1 MKQESVKNVLLL
13 LAGAFVYSVGTQ
25 YFIVPA
31 QIAPGGAV
39 GIALMINHLT
49 SLPIGTLTLLI
60 NLPLLVLAWF
70 YLSHRF
76 TVRTAV
82 ATVLVS
88 VVLDFLVTPICPMYG
103 GDRLLSSVYGG
114 IVVGIGMALIFQ
126 AGFTTGGT
134 DIAGYLL
141 QKKFPH
147 YSIGHALM
155 IIEGIILLMSIFV
168 FQDVDAGLFGLISVY
183 VQTKVIDMILYGS
196 DAGSQAVIITQYPQE
211 ISQRVIQELERTT
224 TVLPARGAYSGSPTN
239 VVLCTVRKSEFVRL
253 KRIIGQCD
261 PNAFVMVN
269 ETTEVLGLGFKG
281 FAEAIYTHS
290 PFTLRTR
297 SLFTKKHRV

>member
-1 MKQESVKNVLLL
+1 MKKEWIKSVVLVVL
-13 LAGAFVYSVGTQ
+13 GAVIYSVGTQ
-25 YFIVPA
+25 YFVVPA

-49 SLPIGTLTLLI
+49 ALPIGTLTLLI

-70 YLSHRF
+70 YLSRQF
-76 TVRTAV
+76 TVRTAI
-82 ATVLVS
+82 ATVLVTII
-88 VVLDFLVTPICPMYG
+88 LDFIVTPICPQYA

-114 IVVGIGMALIFQ
+114 IVVGVGMAFIFL

-155 IIEGIILLMSIFV
+155 IIEGIILVMSIFV

-196 DAGSQAVIITQYPQE
+196 DAGSQAIIVTKHPQE
-211 ISQRVIQELERTT
+211 IADRVIQELERTAT
-224 TVLPARGAYSGSPTN
+224 ILPAKGAYSGNPID

-261 PNAFVMVN
+261 PSAFVMAN
-269 ETTEVLGLGFKG
+269 ETSEVLGLGFKG
-281 FAEAIYTHS
+281 FTE
-290 PFTLRTR
+290 
-297 SLFTKKHRV
+297 VV

>member
-1 MKQESVKNVLLL
+1 MKKEWLKSVALVVL
-13 LAGAFVYSVGTQ
+13 GALIYSVGTQ
-25 YFIVPA
+25 YFVVPA

-49 SLPIGTLTLLI
+49 ALPIGTLTLLI

-76 TVRTAV
+76 TIRTAA
-82 ATVLVS
+82 ATVLVT
-88 VVLDFLVTPICPMYG
+88 VILDFLVTPLCPQYA

-114 IVVGIGMALIFQ
+114 IVVGVGMAFIFL

-155 IIEGIILLMSIFV
+155 MIEGVILVMSIVV

-196 DAGSQAVIITQYPQE
+196 DAGSQAVIVTKHPQE
-211 ISQRVIQELERTT
+211 IADRVIADLERTAT
-224 TVLPARGAYSGSPTN
+224 ILPAKGAYSGEAVN

-261 PNAFVMVN
+261 PSAFVMVN
-269 ETTEVLGLGFKG
+269 ETSEVLGLGFKG
-281 FAEAIYTHS
+281 FAEV
-290 PFTLRTR
+290 L
-297 SLFTKKHRV
+297 

>member
-1 MKQESVKNVLLL
+1 MKKEWIKSVVLVVL
-13 LAGAFVYSVGTQ
+13 GAVIYSVGTQ
-25 YFIVPA
+25 YFVVPA

-49 SLPIGTLTLLI
+49 ALPIGTLTLLI

-70 YLSHRF
+70 YLSRQF
-76 TVRTAV
+76 TVRTAI
-82 ATVLVS
+82 ATVLVTII
-88 VVLDFLVTPICPMYG
+88 LDFIVTPICPQYA

-114 IVVGIGMALIFQ
+114 IVVGVGMAFIFL

-155 IIEGIILLMSIFV
+155 IIEGIILVMSIFV

-196 DAGSQAVIITQYPQE
+196 DAGSQAIIVTKHPQE
-211 ISQRVIQELERTT
+211 IADRVIQELERTAT
-224 TVLPARGAYSGSPTN
+224 ILPAKGAYSGNPID

-261 PNAFVMVN
+261 PSAFVMAN
-269 ETTEVLGLGFKG
+269 ETSEVLGLGFKG
-281 FAEAIYTHS
+281 FTEG
-290 PFTLRTR
+290 
-297 SLFTKKHRV
+297 V

>member
-1 MKQESVKNVLLL
+1 MKKEWIKSVVLVVL
-13 LAGAFVYSVGTQ
+13 GAVIYSVGTQ
-25 YFIVPA
+25 YFVVPT

-49 SLPIGTLTLLI
+49 ALPIGTLTLLI

-70 YLSHRF
+70 YLSRQF
-76 TVRTAV
+76 TVRTAI
-82 ATVLVS
+82 ATVLVTII
-88 VVLDFLVTPICPMYG
+88 LDFIVTPICPQYA

-114 IVVGIGMALIFQ
+114 IVVGVGMAFIFL

-155 IIEGIILLMSIFV
+155 IIEGIILVMSIFV

-196 DAGSQAVIITQYPQE
+196 DAGSQAIIVTKHPQE
-211 ISQRVIQELERTT
+211 IADRVIQELERTAT
-224 TVLPARGAYSGSPTN
+224 ILPAKGAYSGNPID

-253 KRIIGQCD
+253 KRIISQCD
-261 PNAFVMVN
+261 PSAFVMAN
-269 ETTEVLGLGFKG
+269 ETSEVLGLGFKG
-281 FAEAIYTHS
+281 FTE
-290 PFTLRTR
+290 
-297 SLFTKKHRV
+297 VV

>member
-1 MKQESVKNVLLL
+1 MKKEWIKSVVLVVL
-13 LAGAFVYSVGTQ
+13 GAVIYSVGTQ
-25 YFIVPA
+25 YFVVPA

-49 SLPIGTLTLLI
+49 ALPIGTLTLLI

-70 YLSHRF
+70 YLSRQF
-76 TVRTAV
+76 TVRTAI
-82 ATVLVS
+82 ATVLVTII
-88 VVLDFLVTPICPMYG
+88 LDFIVTPICPQYA

-114 IVVGIGMALIFQ
+114 IVVGVGMAFIFL

-155 IIEGIILLMSIFV
+155 IIEGIILVMSIFV

-196 DAGSQAVIITQYPQE
+196 DAGSQAIIVTKRPQE
-211 ISQRVIQELERTT
+211 IADRVIQELERTAT
-224 TVLPARGAYSGSPTN
+224 ILPAKGAYSGDPID

-261 PNAFVMVN
+261 PSAFVMAN
-269 ETTEVLGLGFKG
+269 ETSEVLGLGFKG
-281 FAEAIYTHS
+281 FTE
-290 PFTLRTR
+290 
-297 SLFTKKHRV
+297 VV

>member
-1 MKQESVKNVLLL
+1 MKKEWIKSVVLVVL
-13 LAGAFVYSVGTQ
+13 GAVIYSVGTQ
-25 YFIVPA
+25 YFVVPA

-49 SLPIGTLTLLI
+49 ALPIGTLTLLI

-70 YLSHRF
+70 YLSRQF
-76 TVRTAV
+76 TVRTAI
-82 ATVLVS
+82 ATVLVTII
-88 VVLDFLVTPICPMYG
+88 LDFIVTPICPQYA

-114 IVVGIGMALIFQ
+114 IVVGVGMAFIFL

-155 IIEGIILLMSIFV
+155 IIEGIILVMSIFV

-196 DAGSQAVIITQYPQE
+196 DAGSQAIIVTKNPQE
-211 ISQRVIQELERTT
+211 IDDRVIKEMERTAT
-224 TVLPARGAYSGSPTN
+224 ILPAKGAYSGNPID

-261 PNAFVMVN
+261 PSAFVMAN
-269 ETTEVLGLGFKG
+269 ETSEVLGLGFKG
-281 FAEAIYTHS
+281 FTE
-290 PFTLRTR
+290 
-297 SLFTKKHRV
+297 VV

>member
-1 MKQESVKNVLLL
+1 MKKERVKSVVLVVL
-13 LAGAFVYSVGTQ
+13 GALIYSVGTQ
-25 YFIVPA
+25 YFVVPA

-49 SLPIGTLTLLI
+49 GLPIGTLTLLI

-76 TVRTAV
+76 TIRTAI
-82 ATVLVS
+82 ATVLVTLI
-88 VVLDFLVTPICPMYG
+88 LDVLVTPICPQYA

-114 IVVGIGMALIFQ
+114 IVVGVGMAFIFL

-155 IIEGIILLMSIFV
+155 MIEGVILVLSIFV

-196 DAGSQAVIITQYPQE
+196 DAGSQAVIVTKHPQE
-211 ISQRVIQELERTT
+211 IADRVIEELERTAT
-224 TVLPARGAYSGSPTN
+224 ILPAKGAYSGEA
-239 VVLCTVRKSEFVRL
+239 VHVMLCTVRKSEFVRL

-261 PNAFVMVN
+261 PSAFVMVN
-269 ETTEVLGLGFKG
+269 ETTEVLGLGFKD
-281 FAEAIYTHS
+281 FVET
-290 PFTLRTR
+290 
-297 SLFTKKHRV
+297 V

>member
-1 MKQESVKNVLLL
+1 MKKEWIKSVVLVVL
-13 LAGAFVYSVGTQ
+13 GAVIYSVGTQ
-25 YFIVPA
+25 YFVVPA

-49 SLPIGTLTLLI
+49 ALPIGTLTLLI

-70 YLSHRF
+70 YLSRQF
-76 TVRTAV
+76 TVRTAI
-82 ATVLVS
+82 ATVLVTII
-88 VVLDFLVTPICPMYG
+88 LDFIVTPICPQYA

-114 IVVGIGMALIFQ
+114 IVVGVGMAFIFL

-155 IIEGIILLMSIFV
+155 IIEGIILVMSIFV

-196 DAGSQAVIITQYPQE
+196 DAGSQAIIVTKHPQE
-211 ISQRVIQELERTT
+211 IADRVIQELERTAT
-224 TVLPARGAYSGSPTN
+224 ILPAKGAYSGDPID

-261 PNAFVMVN
+261 PSAVSAGRN
-269 ETTEVLGLGFKG
+269 
-281 FAEAIYTHS
+281 
-290 PFTLRTR
+290 
-297 SLFTKKHRV
+297 

>member
-1 MKQESVKNVLLL
+1 MKKEWIKTVVLVVL
-13 LAGAFVYSVGTQ
+13 GALIYSVGTQ
-25 YFIVPA
+25 YFVVPA

-49 SLPIGTLTLLI
+49 ALPIGTLTLLI

-76 TVRTAV
+76 TIRTAA
-82 ATVLVS
+82 ATVLVT
-88 VVLDFLVTPICPMYG
+88 VILDFLVTPLCPQYA

-114 IVVGIGMALIFQ
+114 IVVGVGMAFIFL

-155 IIEGIILLMSIFV
+155 MIEGVILVMSIVV

-196 DAGSQAVIITQYPQE
+196 DAGSQAVIVTKHPQE
-211 ISQRVIQELERTT
+211 IADRVIADLERTAT
-224 TVLPARGAYSGSPTN
+224 ILPAKGAHSGEAVN

-261 PNAFVMVN
+261 PSAFVMVN
-269 ETTEVLGLGFKG
+269 ETSEVLGLGFKG
-281 FAEAIYTHS
+281 FAEV
-290 PFTLRTR
+290 L
-297 SLFTKKHRV
+297 

>member
-1 MKQESVKNVLLL
+1 
-13 LAGAFVYSVGTQ
+13 
-25 YFIVPA
+25 
-31 QIAPGGAV
+31 
-39 GIALMINHLT
+39 
-49 SLPIGTLTLLI
+49 
-60 NLPLLVLAWF
+60 
-70 YLSHRF
+70 
-76 TVRTAV
+76 
-82 ATVLVS
+82 
-88 VVLDFLVTPICPMYG
+88 MYG

-114 IVVGIGMALIFQ
+114 IVVGVGMALIFQ

-269 ETTEVLGLGFKG
+269 ETTGVGGAGTGLQGLCGGHLIRPGPAEKDIFEDSLWGGLERTERRTGRLIFPSGAFLHPRGGPLGESERREPPLTISIFTYILHKFDRERSAGRSPLC
-281 FAEAIYTHS
+281 YTVIIDCCAPEKNFRAPPRIS
-290 PFTLRTR
+290 SGGSVFFCWRGMEG
-297 SLFTKKHRV
+297 

>member
-1 MKQESVKNVLLL
+1 MKKEWIKSVVLVVL
-13 LAGAFVYSVGTQ
+13 GAVIYSVGTQ
-25 YFIVPA
+25 YFVVPA

-49 SLPIGTLTLLI
+49 ALPIGTLTLLI

-70 YLSHRF
+70 YLSRQF
-76 TVRTAV
+76 TVRTAI
-82 ATVLVS
+82 ATVLVTII
-88 VVLDFLVTPICPMYG
+88 LDFIVTPICPQYA

-114 IVVGIGMALIFQ
+114 IVVVVGMAFIFL

-155 IIEGIILLMSIFV
+155 IIEGIILVMSIFV

-196 DAGSQAVIITQYPQE
+196 DAGSQAIIVTKHPQE
-211 ISQRVIQELERTT
+211 IADRVIQELERTAT
-224 TVLPARGAYSGSPTN
+224 ILPAKGAYSGNPID

-261 PNAFVMVN
+261 PSAFVMAN
-269 ETTEVLGLGFKG
+269 ETSEVLGLGFKG
-281 FAEAIYTHS
+281 FTE
-290 PFTLRTR
+290 
-297 SLFTKKHRV
+297 VV

>member
-1 MKQESVKNVLLL
+1 MKKEWIKSVVLVVL
-13 LAGAFVYSVGTQ
+13 GAVIYSVGTQ
-25 YFIVPA
+25 YFVVPA

-49 SLPIGTLTLLI
+49 ALPIGTLTLLI

-70 YLSHRF
+70 YLSRQF
-76 TVRTAV
+76 TVRTAI
-82 ATVLVS
+82 ATVLVTII
-88 VVLDFLVTPICPMYG
+88 LDFIVTPICPQYA

-114 IVVGIGMALIFQ
+114 IVVGVGMAFIFL

-155 IIEGIILLMSIFV
+155 IIEGIILVMSIFV

-196 DAGSQAVIITQYPQE
+196 DAGSQAIIVTKHPQE
-211 ISQRVIQELERTT
+211 IADRVIQELERTAT
-224 TVLPARGAYSGSPTN
+224 ILPAKGAYSGDPID

-253 KRIIGQCD
+253 KRIIASVT
-261 PNAFVMVN
+261 P
-269 ETTEVLGLGFKG
+269 VLLSWQTK
-281 FAEAIYTHS
+281 
-290 PFTLRTR
+290 LRKCLVLVSR
-297 SLFTKKHRV
+297 ALQKWYNIA

>member
-1 MKQESVKNVLLL
+1 MKKEWIKSVVLVVL
-13 LAGAFVYSVGTQ
+13 GAVIYSVGTQ
-25 YFIVPA
+25 YFVVPA

-49 SLPIGTLTLLI
+49 ALPIGTLTLLI

-70 YLSHRF
+70 YLSRQF
-76 TVRTAV
+76 TVRTAI
-82 ATVLVS
+82 ATVLVTII
-88 VVLDFLVTPICPMYG
+88 LDFIVIPICPQYA

-114 IVVGIGMALIFQ
+114 IVVGVGMAFIFL

-155 IIEGIILLMSIFV
+155 IIEGIILVMSIFV

-196 DAGSQAVIITQYPQE
+196 DAGSQAIIVTKHPQE
-211 ISQRVIQELERTT
+211 IADRVIQELERTAT
-224 TVLPARGAYSGSPTN
+224 ILPAKGAYSGNPID

-261 PNAFVMVN
+261 PSAFVMAN
-269 ETTEVLGLGFKG
+269 ETSEVLGLGFKG
-281 FAEAIYTHS
+281 FTE
-290 PFTLRTR
+290 
-297 SLFTKKHRV
+297 VV

>member
-1 MKQESVKNVLLL
+1 MKKEWIKTVVLVVL
-13 LAGAFVYSVGTQ
+13 GALIYSVGTQ
-25 YFIVPA
+25 YFVVPA

-49 SLPIGTLTLLI
+49 ALPIGTLTLLI

-76 TVRTAV
+76 TIRTAA
-82 ATVLVS
+82 ATVLVT
-88 VVLDFLVTPICPMYG
+88 VILDFLVTPLCPQYA

-114 IVVGIGMALIFQ
+114 IVVGVGMAFIFL

-155 IIEGIILLMSIFV
+155 MIEGVILVMSIVV

-196 DAGSQAVIITQYPQE
+196 DAGSQAVIVTKHPQE
-211 ISQRVIQELERTT
+211 IADRVIADLERTAT
-224 TVLPARGAYSGSPTN
+224 ILPAKGAYSGEAVN

-261 PNAFVMVN
+261 PSAFVMVN
-269 ETTEVLGLGFKG
+269 ETSEVLGLGFKG
-281 FAEAIYTHS
+281 FAEV
-290 PFTLRTR
+290 L
-297 SLFTKKHRV
+297 

>member
-1 MKQESVKNVLLL
+1 MKKEWIKSVVLVVL
-13 LAGAFVYSVGTQ
+13 GALIYSVGTQ

-49 SLPIGTLTLLI
+49 ALPIGTLTLLI

-76 TVRTAV
+76 TIRTAM
-82 ATVLVS
+82 ATVLVTII
-88 VVLDFLVTPICPMYG
+88 LDVLVTPICPQYA

-114 IVVGIGMALIFQ
+114 IVVGVGMAFIFL

-155 IIEGIILLMSIFV
+155 IIEGVILVMSIFV

-196 DAGSQAVIITQYPQE
+196 DAGSQAVIVTKHPQA
-211 ISQRVIQELERTT
+211 IADRVIAELERTAT
-224 TVLPARGAYSGSPTN
+224 ILPAKGAYSGDPVH
-239 VVLCTVRKSEFVRL
+239 VVLCTVRKSEFIRL

-261 PNAFVMVN
+261 PSAFVMVN
-269 ETTEVLGLGFKG
+269 ETTEVLGLGFKD
-281 FAEAIYTHS
+281 FVET
-290 PFTLRTR
+290 
-297 SLFTKKHRV
+297 V

>member
-1 MKQESVKNVLLL
+1 MKKEWIKSVVLVVL
-13 LAGAFVYSVGTQ
+13 GAVIYSVGTQ
-25 YFIVPA
+25 YFVVPA

-49 SLPIGTLTLLI
+49 ALPIGTLTLLI

-70 YLSHRF
+70 YLSRQF
-76 TVRTAV
+76 TVRTAI
-82 ATVLVS
+82 ATVLVTII
-88 VVLDFLVTPICPMYG
+88 LDFIVTPICPQYA

-114 IVVGIGMALIFQ
+114 IVVGVGMAFIFL

-155 IIEGIILLMSIFV
+155 IIEGIILVMSIFV

-196 DAGSQAVIITQYPQE
+196 DAGSQAIIVTKHPQE
-211 ISQRVIQELERTT
+211 IADRVIQELEHTAT
-224 TVLPARGAYSGSPTN
+224 ILPAKGAYSGNPID

-261 PNAFVMVN
+261 PSAFVMAN
-269 ETTEVLGLGFKG
+269 ETSEVLGLGFKG
-281 FAEAIYTHS
+281 FTE
-290 PFTLRTR
+290 
-297 SLFTKKHRV
+297 VV

>member
-1 MKQESVKNVLLL
+1 MKKEWLKSVVLVVL
-13 LAGAFVYSVGTQ
+13 GAVIYSVGTQ
-25 YFIVPA
+25 YFVVPA

-49 SLPIGTLTLLI
+49 ALPIGTLTLLI

-70 YLSHRF
+70 YLSRQF
-76 TVRTAV
+76 TVRTAI
-82 ATVLVS
+82 ATVLVTII
-88 VVLDFLVTPICPMYG
+88 LDFIVTPICPQYA

-114 IVVGIGMALIFQ
+114 IVVGVGMAFIFL

-155 IIEGIILLMSIFV
+155 IIEGIILVMSIFA

-196 DAGSQAVIITQYPQE
+196 DAGSQAIIVTKHPQE
-211 ISQRVIQELERTT
+211 IADRVIQELERTAT
-224 TVLPARGAYSGSPTN
+224 ILPAKGAYSGNPID

-261 PNAFVMVN
+261 PSAFVMAN
-269 ETTEVLGLGFKG
+269 ETSEVLGLGFKG
-281 FAEAIYTHS
+281 FTE
-290 PFTLRTR
+290 
-297 SLFTKKHRV
+297 VV

>member
-1 MKQESVKNVLLL
+1 MKKEWIKTVVLVVL
-13 LAGAFVYSVGTQ
+13 GALIYSVGTQ
-25 YFIVPA
+25 YFVVPA

-49 SLPIGTLTLLI
+49 ALPIGTLTLLI

-76 TVRTAV
+76 TIRTAA
-82 ATVLVS
+82 ATVLVT
-88 VVLDFLVTPICPMYG
+88 VILDFLVTPLCPQYA

-114 IVVGIGMALIFQ
+114 IVVGVGMAFIFL

-155 IIEGIILLMSIFV
+155 MIEGVILVMSIVV

-196 DAGSQAVIITQYPQE
+196 DAGSQAVIVTKHPQE
-211 ISQRVIQELERTT
+211 IADRVIADLERTAT
-224 TVLPARGAYSGSPTN
+224 ILPAQGAYSGEAVN

-261 PNAFVMVN
+261 PSAFVMVN
-269 ETTEVLGLGFKG
+269 ETSEVLGLGFKG
-281 FAEAIYTHS
+281 FAEV
-290 PFTLRTR
+290 L
-297 SLFTKKHRV
+297 

>member
-1 MKQESVKNVLLL
+1 MKKEWIKSVVLVVL
-13 LAGAFVYSVGTQ
+13 GAVIYSVGTQ
-25 YFIVPA
+25 YFVVPA

-49 SLPIGTLTLLI
+49 ALPIGTLTLLI

-70 YLSHRF
+70 YLSRQF
-76 TVRTAV
+76 TVRTAI
-82 ATVLVS
+82 ATVLVTII
-88 VVLDFLVTPICPMYG
+88 LDFIVTPICPQYA

-114 IVVGIGMALIFQ
+114 IVVGVGMAFIFL

-155 IIEGIILLMSIFV
+155 IIEGIILVMSIFV

-196 DAGSQAVIITQYPQE
+196 DAGSQAIIVTKYPQE
-211 ISQRVIQELERTT
+211 IADRVIQELERTAT
-224 TVLPARGAYSGSPTN
+224 ILPAKGAYSGDPID

-261 PNAFVMVN
+261 PSAFVMAN
-269 ETTEVLGLGFKG
+269 ETSEVLGLGFKG
-281 FAEAIYTHS
+281 FTEM
-290 PFTLRTR
+290 
-297 SLFTKKHRV
+297 V

>member
-1 MKQESVKNVLLL
+1 MKKEWIKSVVLVVL
-13 LAGAFVYSVGTQ
+13 GAVIYSVGTQ
-25 YFIVPA
+25 YFVVPA

-49 SLPIGTLTLLI
+49 ALPIGTLTLLI

-70 YLSHRF
+70 YLSRQF
-76 TVRTAV
+76 TVRTAI
-82 ATVLVS
+82 ATVLVTII
-88 VVLDFLVTPICPMYG
+88 LDFIVTPICPQYA

-114 IVVGIGMALIFQ
+114 IVVGVGMAFIFL

-155 IIEGIILLMSIFV
+155 IIEGIILVMSIFV

-196 DAGSQAVIITQYPQE
+196 DAGSQAIIVTKHPQE
-211 ISQRVIQELERTT
+211 IADRVIQDLERTAT
-224 TVLPARGAYSGSPTN
+224 ILPAKGAYSGNPID

-261 PNAFVMVN
+261 PSAFVMAN
-269 ETTEVLGLGFKG
+269 ETSEVLGLGFKG
-281 FAEAIYTHS
+281 FTEM
-290 PFTLRTR
+290 
-297 SLFTKKHRV
+297 V

>member
-1 MKQESVKNVLLL
+1 MDSVWGRLRWGDRSADMKKEWIKTVVLVVL
-13 LAGAFVYSVGTQ
+13 GALIYSVGTQ
-25 YFIVPA
+25 YFVVPA

-49 SLPIGTLTLLI
+49 ALPIGTLTLLI

-76 TVRTAV
+76 TIRTAA
-82 ATVLVS
+82 ATVLVT
-88 VVLDFLVTPICPMYG
+88 VILDFLVTPLCPQYA

-114 IVVGIGMALIFQ
+114 IVVGVGMAFIFL

-155 IIEGIILLMSIFV
+155 MIEGVILVMSIVV

-196 DAGSQAVIITQYPQE
+196 DAGSQAVIVTKHPQE
-211 ISQRVIQELERTT
+211 IADRVIADLERTAT
-224 TVLPARGAYSGSPTN
+224 ILPAKGAYSGEAVN

-261 PNAFVMVN
+261 PSAFVMVN
-269 ETTEVLGLGFKG
+269 ETSEVLGLGFKG
-281 FAEAIYTHS
+281 FAEV
-290 PFTLRTR
+290 L
-297 SLFTKKHRV
+297 

>member
-1 MKQESVKNVLLL
+1 MKNEWIKSVVLVVV
-13 LAGAFVYSVGTQ
+13 GALIYSVGTQ

-49 SLPIGTLTLLI
+49 ALPIGTLTLLI

-70 YLSHRF
+70 YLSRRF
-76 TVRTAV
+76 TIRTAI
-82 ATVLVS
+82 ATVLVTII
-88 VVLDFLVTPICPMYG
+88 LDFLVTPICPQYA

-114 IVVGIGMALIFQ
+114 IVVGAGMAFIFL

-155 IIEGIILLMSIFV
+155 IIEGIILVMSIFV
-168 FQDVDAGLFGLISVY
+168 FEDVDAGLFGLISVY

-196 DAGSQAVIITQYPQE
+196 DVSSQALVVTKSPQA
-211 ISQRVIQELERTT
+211 IVDRVIEELERTAT
-224 TVLPARGAYSGSPTN
+224 ILPAKGAYSGEPID
-239 VVLCTVRKSEFVRL
+239 VVLCTVRKSEFIRL
-253 KRIIGQCD
+253 KQIIGQCD
-261 PNAFVMVN
+261 PGAFVMVN
-269 ETTEVLGLGFKG
+269 ETSEVLGLGFKD
-281 FAEAIYTHS
+281 FSEN
-290 PFTLRTR
+290 
-297 SLFTKKHRV
+297 V

>member
-1 MKQESVKNVLLL
+1 MKKEWIKTVVLVVL
-13 LAGAFVYSVGTQ
+13 GALIYSVGTQ
-25 YFIVPA
+25 YFVVPA

-49 SLPIGTLTLLI
+49 ALPIGTLTLLI

-76 TVRTAV
+76 TIRTAA
-82 ATVLVS
+82 ATVLVT
-88 VVLDFLVTPICPMYG
+88 VILDGIVTPLCPQYA

-114 IVVGIGMALIFQ
+114 IVVGVGMAFIFL

-155 IIEGIILLMSIFV
+155 MIEGVILVMSIVV

-196 DAGSQAVIITQYPQE
+196 DAGSQAVIVTKHPQE
-211 ISQRVIQELERTT
+211 IADRVIADLERTAT
-224 TVLPARGAYSGSPTN
+224 ILPAKGAYSGEAVN

-261 PNAFVMVN
+261 PSAFVMVN
-269 ETTEVLGLGFKG
+269 ETSEVLGLGFKG
-281 FAEAIYTHS
+281 FAEV
-290 PFTLRTR
+290 L
-297 SLFTKKHRV
+297 

>member
-1 MKQESVKNVLLL
+1 MKKEWIKTVVLVVL
-13 LAGAFVYSVGTQ
+13 GALIYSVGTQ
-25 YFIVPA
+25 YFVVPA

-49 SLPIGTLTLLI
+49 ALPIGTLTLLI

-76 TVRTAV
+76 TIRTAV
-82 ATVLVS
+82 ATVLVT
-88 VVLDFLVTPICPMYG
+88 VILDFLVTPLCPQYA

-114 IVVGIGMALIFQ
+114 IVVGVGMAFIFL

-155 IIEGIILLMSIFV
+155 MIEGVILVMSIVV

-196 DAGSQAVIITQYPQE
+196 DAGSQAVIVTKHPQE
-211 ISQRVIQELERTT
+211 IADRVIADLERTAT
-224 TVLPARGAYSGSPTN
+224 ILPAKGAYSGEAVN

-261 PNAFVMVN
+261 PSAFVMVN
-269 ETTEVLGLGFKG
+269 ETSEVLGLGFKG
-281 FAEAIYTHS
+281 FAEV
-290 PFTLRTR
+290 L
-297 SLFTKKHRV
+297 

>member
-1 MKQESVKNVLLL
+1 MKKEWIKSVVLVVL
-13 LAGAFVYSVGTQ
+13 GAVIYSVGTQ
-25 YFIVPA
+25 YFVVPA

-49 SLPIGTLTLLI
+49 ALPIGTLTLLI

-70 YLSHRF
+70 YLSRQF
-76 TVRTAV
+76 TVRTAI
-82 ATVLVS
+82 ATVLVTII
-88 VVLDFLVTPICPMYG
+88 LDFIVTPICPQYA

-114 IVVGIGMALIFQ
+114 IVVGVGMAFIFL

-155 IIEGIILLMSIFV
+155 IIEGIILVMSIFV

-196 DAGSQAVIITQYPQE
+196 DAGSQAIIVTKHPQE
-211 ISQRVIQELERTT
+211 IADRVIQELERTAT
-224 TVLPARGAYSGSPTN
+224 ILPAKGAYSGDPID

-261 PNAFVMVN
+261 PSAFVMAN
-269 ETTEVLGLGFKG
+269 ETSEVLGLGFKG
-281 FAEAIYTHS
+281 FTEM
-290 PFTLRTR
+290 
-297 SLFTKKHRV
+297 V

>member
-1 MKQESVKNVLLL
+1 MKKEWIKTVVLVVL
-13 LAGAFVYSVGTQ
+13 GALIYSVGTQ
-25 YFIVPA
+25 YFVVPA

-49 SLPIGTLTLLI
+49 ALPIGTLTLLI

-76 TVRTAV
+76 TIRTAA
-82 ATVLVS
+82 ATVLVT
-88 VVLDFLVTPICPMYG
+88 VILDFLVTPLCPQYT

-114 IVVGIGMALIFQ
+114 IVVGVGMAFIFL

-155 IIEGIILLMSIFV
+155 MIEGVILVMSIVV

-196 DAGSQAVIITQYPQE
+196 DAGSQAVIVTKHPQE
-211 ISQRVIQELERTT
+211 IADRVIADLERTAT
-224 TVLPARGAYSGSPTN
+224 ILPAKGAYSGEAVN

-261 PNAFVMVN
+261 PSAFVMVN
-269 ETTEVLGLGFKG
+269 ETSEVLGLGFKG
-281 FAEAIYTHS
+281 FAEV
-290 PFTLRTR
+290 L
-297 SLFTKKHRV
+297 

>member
-1 MKQESVKNVLLL
+1 MKKEWIKSVVLVVL
-13 LAGAFVYSVGTQ
+13 GAVIYSVGTQ
-25 YFIVPA
+25 YFVVPA

-49 SLPIGTLTLLI
+49 ALPIGTLTLLI

-70 YLSHRF
+70 YLSRQF
-76 TVRTAV
+76 TVRTAI
-82 ATVLVS
+82 ATVLVTII
-88 VVLDFLVTPICPMYG
+88 LDFIVTPICPQYA

-114 IVVGIGMALIFQ
+114 IVVGVGMAFIFL

-155 IIEGIILLMSIFV
+155 IIEGIILVMSIFV

-196 DAGSQAVIITQYPQE
+196 DAGSQAIIVTKHPQE
-211 ISQRVIQELERTT
+211 IADRVIQELERTAT
-224 TVLPARGAYSGSPTN
+224 ILPAKGAYSGDPID

-261 PNAFVMVN
+261 PSAFVMAN
-269 ETTEVLGLGFKG
+269 ETSEVLGLGFKG
-281 FAEAIYTHS
+281 FTE
-290 PFTLRTR
+290 
-297 SLFTKKHRV
+297 VV

>member
-1 MKQESVKNVLLL
+1 MKKEWIKSVVLVVL
-13 LAGAFVYSVGTQ
+13 GAVIYSVGTQ
-25 YFIVPA
+25 YFVVPA

-49 SLPIGTLTLLI
+49 ALPIGTLTLLI

-70 YLSHRF
+70 YLSRQF
-76 TVRTAV
+76 TVRTAI
-82 ATVLVS
+82 ATVLVTII
-88 VVLDFLVTPICPMYG
+88 LDFIVTPICPQYA

-114 IVVGIGMALIFQ
+114 IVVGVGMAFIFL

-155 IIEGIILLMSIFV
+155 IIEGIILVMSIFV

-196 DAGSQAVIITQYPQE
+196 DAGSQAIIVTKHPQE
-211 ISQRVIQELERTT
+211 IADRVIQELERTAT
-224 TVLPARGAYSGSPTN
+224 ILPAKGAYSGNPID

-261 PNAFVMVN
+261 PSAFVMAN
-269 ETTEVLGLGFKG
+269 ETSEVLGLGFKC
-281 FAEAIYTHS
+281 
-290 PFTLRTR
+290 FTE
-297 SLFTKKHRV
+297 VV

>member
-1 MKQESVKNVLLL
+1 MKKEWIKSVVLVVL
-13 LAGAFVYSVGTQ
+13 GAVIYSVGTQ
-25 YFIVPA
+25 YFVVPA

-49 SLPIGTLTLLI
+49 ALPIGTLTLLI

-70 YLSHRF
+70 YLSRQF
-76 TVRTAV
+76 TVRTAI
-82 ATVLVS
+82 ATVLVTII
-88 VVLDFLVTPICPMYG
+88 LDFIVTPICPQYA

-114 IVVGIGMALIFQ
+114 IVVGVGMAFIFL

-155 IIEGIILLMSIFV
+155 IIEGIILVMSIFV
-168 FQDVDAGLFGLISVY
+168 FQDVAAGLFGLISVY

-196 DAGSQAVIITQYPQE
+196 DAGSQAIIVTKHPQE
-211 ISQRVIQELERTT
+211 IADRVIQELEHTAT
-224 TVLPARGAYSGSPTN
+224 ILPAKGAYSGNPID

-261 PNAFVMVN
+261 PSAFVMAN
-269 ETTEVLGLGFKG
+269 ETSEVLGLGFKG
-281 FAEAIYTHS
+281 FTE
-290 PFTLRTR
+290 
-297 SLFTKKHRV
+297 VV

>member
-1 MKQESVKNVLLL
+1 MKKEWIKTVVLVVL
-13 LAGAFVYSVGTQ
+13 GALIYSVGTQ
-25 YFIVPA
+25 YFVVPA

-49 SLPIGTLTLLI
+49 ALPIGTLTLLI

-76 TVRTAV
+76 TIRTAA
-82 ATVLVS
+82 ATVLVT
-88 VVLDFLVTPICPMYG
+88 VILDFLVTPLCPQYA

-114 IVVGIGMALIFQ
+114 IVVGVGMAFIFL

-155 IIEGIILLMSIFV
+155 MIEGVILVMSIVV

-196 DAGSQAVIITQYPQE
+196 DAGSQAVIVTKHPQE
-211 ISQRVIQELERTT
+211 IADRVIADLERTAT
-224 TVLPARGAYSGSPTN
+224 ILPAKGAYSGEGVN

-261 PNAFVMVN
+261 PSAFVMVN
-269 ETTEVLGLGFKG
+269 ETSEVLGLGFKG
-281 FAEAIYTHS
+281 FAEV
-290 PFTLRTR
+290 L
-297 SLFTKKHRV
+297 

>member
-1 MKQESVKNVLLL
+1 MKREQIKSGVLVVL
-13 LAGAFVYSVGTQ
+13 GALIYSVGTQ
-25 YFIVPA
+25 YFVVPA

-49 SLPIGTLTLLI
+49 DLPIGTLTLLI

-76 TVRTAV
+76 TIRTAV
-82 ATVLVS
+82 ATVLVTLI
-88 VVLDFLVTPICPMYG
+88 LDGIVTPLCPQYA

-114 IVVGIGMALIFQ
+114 VVVGLGMAFIFL

-155 IIEGIILLMSIFV
+155 MIEGVILVLSIVV

-196 DAGSQAVIITQYPQE
+196 DAGSQAVIITKHPQE
-211 ISQRVIQELERTT
+211 IADRVIDELERTAT
-224 TVLPARGAYSGSPTN
+224 ILPAKGAYSGEAVN
-239 VVLCTVRKSEFVRL
+239 VVLCTVRKSEFACL

-261 PNAFVMVN
+261 PSAFVMVN
-269 ETTEVLGLGFKG
+269 ETTEVLGLGFKD
-281 FAEAIYTHS
+281 FTEA
-290 PFTLRTR
+290 
-297 SLFTKKHRV
+297 V

>member
-88 VVLDFLVTPICPMYG
+88 VVLDFLVTPICPM
-103 GDRLLSSVYGG
+103 YGG

-269 ETTEVLGLGFKG
+269 EATEVLGLGFKG
-281 FAEAIYTHS
+281 FAEAI
-290 PFTLRTR
+290 
-297 SLFTKKHRV
+297 

>member
-1 MKQESVKNVLLL
+1 MKKEWIKTVVLVVL
-13 LAGAFVYSVGTQ
+13 GALIYSVGTQ
-25 YFIVPA
+25 YFVVPA

-49 SLPIGTLTLLI
+49 ALPIGTLTLLI

-76 TVRTAV
+76 TIRTAV
-82 ATVLVS
+82 ATVLVT
-88 VVLDFLVTPICPMYG
+88 VILDGIVTPLCPQYA

-114 IVVGIGMALIFQ
+114 IVVGVGMAFIFL

-155 IIEGIILLMSIFV
+155 MIEGVILVMSIVV

-196 DAGSQAVIITQYPQE
+196 DAGSQAVIVTKHPQE
-211 ISQRVIQELERTT
+211 IADRVIADLERTAT
-224 TVLPARGAYSGSPTN
+224 ILPAKGAYSGEAVN

-261 PNAFVMVN
+261 PSAFVMVN
-269 ETTEVLGLGFKG
+269 ETSEVLGLGFKG
-281 FAEAIYTHS
+281 FAEV
-290 PFTLRTR
+290 L
-297 SLFTKKHRV
+297 

>member
-1 MKQESVKNVLLL
+1 MDSVWGRLRWGDRSADMKKEWIKTVVLVVL
-13 LAGAFVYSVGTQ
+13 GALIYSVGTQ
-25 YFIVPA
+25 YFVVPA

-49 SLPIGTLTLLI
+49 ALPIGTLTLLI

-76 TVRTAV
+76 TIRTAV
-82 ATVLVS
+82 ATVLVT
-88 VVLDFLVTPICPMYG
+88 VILDGIVTPLCPQYA

-114 IVVGIGMALIFQ
+114 IVVGVGMAFIFL

-155 IIEGIILLMSIFV
+155 MIEGVILVMSIVV

-196 DAGSQAVIITQYPQE
+196 DAGSQAVIVTKHPQE
-211 ISQRVIQELERTT
+211 IADRVIADLERTAT
-224 TVLPARGAYSGSPTN
+224 ILPAKGAYSGEAVN

-261 PNAFVMVN
+261 PSAFVMVN
-269 ETTEVLGLGFKG
+269 ETSEVLGLGFKG
-281 FAEAIYTHS
+281 FAEV
-290 PFTLRTR
+290 L
-297 SLFTKKHRV
+297 

>member
-1 MKQESVKNVLLL
+1 MKKEWIKTVVLVVL
-13 LAGAFVYSVGTQ
+13 GALIYSVGTQ
-25 YFIVPA
+25 YFVVPA

-49 SLPIGTLTLLI
+49 ALPIGTLTLLI

-76 TVRTAV
+76 TIRTAA
-82 ATVLVS
+82 ATVLVT
-88 VVLDFLVTPICPMYG
+88 VILDFLVTPLCPQYA

-114 IVVGIGMALIFQ
+114 IVVGVGMAFIFL

-155 IIEGIILLMSIFV
+155 IIEGVILVMSIVV

-196 DAGSQAVIITQYPQE
+196 DAGSQAVIVTKHPQE
-211 ISQRVIQELERTT
+211 IADRVIADLERTAT
-224 TVLPARGAYSGSPTN
+224 ILPAKGAYSGEAVN

-261 PNAFVMVN
+261 PSAFVMVN
-269 ETTEVLGLGFKG
+269 ETSEVLGLGFKG
-281 FAEAIYTHS
+281 FAEV
-290 PFTLRTR
+290 L
-297 SLFTKKHRV
+297 

>member
-1 MKQESVKNVLLL
+1 MKKEWIKTVVLVVL
-13 LAGAFVYSVGTQ
+13 GALIYSVGTQ
-25 YFIVPA
+25 YFVVPA

-49 SLPIGTLTLLI
+49 ALPIGTLTLLI

-76 TVRTAV
+76 TIRTAA
-82 ATVLVS
+82 ATVLVT
-88 VVLDFLVTPICPMYG
+88 VILDFLVTPLCPQYA

-114 IVVGIGMALIFQ
+114 IVVGVGMAFIFL

-147 YSIGHALM
+147 YSVGHALM
-155 IIEGIILLMSIFV
+155 MIEGVILVMSIVV

-196 DAGSQAVIITQYPQE
+196 DAGSQAVIVTKHPQE
-211 ISQRVIQELERTT
+211 IADRVIADLERTAT
-224 TVLPARGAYSGSPTN
+224 ILPAKGAYSGEAVN

-261 PNAFVMVN
+261 PSAFVMVN
-269 ETTEVLGLGFKG
+269 ETSEVLGLGFKG
-281 FAEAIYTHS
+281 FAEV
-290 PFTLRTR
+290 L
-297 SLFTKKHRV
+297 